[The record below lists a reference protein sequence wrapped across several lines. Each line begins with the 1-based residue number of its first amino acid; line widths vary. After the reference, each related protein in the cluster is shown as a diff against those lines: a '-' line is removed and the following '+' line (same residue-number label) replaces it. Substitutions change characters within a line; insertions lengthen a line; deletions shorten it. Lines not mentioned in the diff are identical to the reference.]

1 MMKLLQCASNG
12 VLEVISVNKEY
23 KSYTLDRDGA
33 NEVRIIGKV
42 LKKRGGINAF
52 KHLAIIFKCLFLNF

>member
-42 LKKRGGINAF
+42 LKKRGDKRF
-52 KHLAIIFKCLFLNF
+52 